1 MSAENKE
8 DEEFDISDKAG
19 GVVAAAAEKGAKQ
32 YQEDSWTIFCSPDK
46 AKSVTAACI
55 FDGHGGI
62 NGKYASNKCR
72 YISYKWLQKNW
83 EEFEDWTQKQWRKN
97 LTDLFDRM
105 HKEIRENFVE
115 SERRNRI
122 RSKASTNNIV
132 DKKGIV
138 RKSSGYP
145 VHGGTTASMCI
156 TVNTK
161 KCRQVICANVGD
173 SDALLLPLDEKFLP
187 DVQKN
192 FLHLSVDHGPDSAK
206 EWERINKLP
215 DDDYPHKLLFIYD
228 KSATYRKYE
237 CPKVFLEYGPNAG
250 SKDPKYV
257 KNPWGNDLRP
267 TNVRYDPA
275 VYAVSPQGV
284 EEDVTCIAMTRAL
297 GDFYAHQ
304 FGLSWKPDVYI
315 RKLDPK
321 KEYIVVAGSDGIW
334 DCWKHEDF
342 SEFATSTVQTYPKDL
357 LRATKHVVTATVERA
372 KALFGKRSFDD
383 ASLCLNV
390 VKKLNT

>member
-1 MSAENKE
+1 MSEKKKDD
-8 DEEFDISDKAG
+8 DEQLDTYANR
-19 GVVAAAAEKGAKQ
+19 VAAAAEKGAKQ
-32 YQEDSWTIFCSPDK
+32 YQEDSWAIFCSDDK
-46 AKSVTAACI
+46 TITAVCI

-62 NGKYASNKCR
+62 NGKHASNKCR
-72 YISYKWLQKNW
+72 KITREFCKKNW
-83 EEFEDWTQKQWRKN
+83 KDFASYSEKKWKEKLTALFET
-97 LTDLFDRM
+97 M
-105 HKEIRENFVE
+105 HKTIREVFVE
-115 SERRNRI
+115 NEKKNRA
-122 RSKASTNNIV
+122 RSKASTDNIV
-132 DKKGIV
+132 DEKGIV
-138 RKSSGYP
+138 RKTSGYP
-145 VHGGTTASMCI
+145 VHGGTTASVCI
-156 TVNTK
+156 TINTAK
-161 KCRQVICANVGD
+161 VRHVVCANVGD
-173 SDALLLPLDEKFLP
+173 SDALLLPLDEKLLP

-206 EWERINKLP
+206 EWARIDKL
-215 DDDYPHKLLFIYD
+215 DEKEYPHKLLFIYD
-228 KSATYRKYE
+228 KSAIYRKYE
-237 CPKVFLEYGPNAG
+237 CPKVFIEYGSNAG

-304 FGLSWKPDVYI
+304 FGLSWKPDVYV

-321 KEYIVVAGSDGIW
+321 KKYLVAAGSDGIW

-342 SEFATSTVQTYPKDL
+342 SDFATNTVQTYPKDL
-357 LRATKHVVTATVERA
+357 LRATKHVVHATVERA

-383 ASLCLNV
+383 ASLALNV
-390 VKKLNT
+390 IPSIE

>member
-1 MSAENKE
+1 MAEQKVDE
-8 DEEFDISDKAG
+8 DDFEIPDNAG
-19 GVVAAAAEKGAKQ
+19 GRCAAAAEKGAKQ
-32 YQEDSWTIFCSPDK
+32 YQEDSWSIFCSQDK
-46 AKSVTAACI
+46 TVTSVCI

-62 NGKYASNKCR
+62 NGRHASRRCKKMTYLWC
-72 YISYKWLQKNW
+72 KDNW
-83 EEFEDWTQKQWRKN
+83 KKFSGFREKDWKKQLK
-97 LTDLFDRM
+97 DLFERM
-105 HKEIRENFVE
+105 HKAIREAFVAHE
-115 SERRNRI
+115 KKNRK
-122 RSKASTNNIV
+122 RSKASDKSIV
-132 DKKGIV
+132 DEKGIV
-138 RKSSGYP
+138 RKTPGYP
-145 VHGGTTASMCI
+145 VHGGTTGSVCI

-161 KCRQVICANVGD
+161 DCRQVICANVGD
-173 SDALLLPLDEKFLP
+173 SDALLLPLDEKLLP

-206 EWERINKLP
+206 EWGRINKL
-215 DDDYPHKLLFIYD
+215 DDKEYPHKLLFIYD
-228 KSATYRKYE
+228 KSTIYRKYE
-237 CPKVFLEYGPNAG
+237 CPKVFIEYGPNAG

-284 EEDVTCIAMTRAL
+284 DEDVTCIAMTRAL

-304 FGLSWKPDVYI
+304 FGLSWEPDVYV

-321 KEYIVVAGSDGIW
+321 KSYLVVAGSDGIW

-342 SEFATSTVQTYPKDL
+342 SDFATSTVKTYPNDL

-383 ASLCLNV
+383 ASLA
-390 VKKLNT
+390 LNTIPKFSDK